1 MNVLAIDPGY
11 GRCGVAV
18 LEGDGSRSTLLTSAC
33 IETSAKLPFPER
45 LLAVGTAI
53 AALID
58 TYHPD
63 AVAIEELFFTN
74 NAKTALHVAEVRG
87 MIMFIAASKK
97 VTLVEYNP
105 VAIKIALT
113 GYGRANKEQVTK
125 MVEQILRLDTTAM
138 IDDECDAIAVGLTA
152 LASAKY
158 TALQGQ
164 K

>member
-1 MNVLAIDPGY
+1 MKVLAIDPGY
-11 GRCGVAV
+11 GRCGIAV
-18 LEGDGSRSTLLTSAC
+18 LEGDGSRNTLLTSAC
-33 IETSAKLPFPER
+33 IETSSKLSFGER
-45 LLAVGTAI
+45 LLEVGTEI
-53 AALID
+53 TRLIN

-63 AVAIEELFFTN
+63 TVAIEELFFTN

-87 MIMFIAASKK
+87 MIMFIAASTGT
-97 VTLVEYNP
+97 TLVEYNP

-125 MVEQILRLDTTAM
+125 MVEQILKIDTQSM

-158 TALQGQ
+158 TALQGH